1 MQKVKWLSV
10 IFISVLIIAVS
21 FSNWL
26 PNLAQPKQE
35 ALDFESSFLQ
45 QKVVLNQQLKA
56 FVKEFLKSP
65 SKAKNWEGRLEN
77 KQANFFVLKKKEVL
91 FWQEDITP
99 FDQRFFNFQDTVV
112 FTGNSWQYLYQIEQE
127 PYHFFALL
135 PIKYDYEY
143 ENKFLLDH
151 FFKAFEYPNLTGPV
165 PLEKADFKVKREDGK
180 VYLGLK
186 YAEEAQLSSTTL
198 FWAHLL
204 EVLAFILFFWALS
217 KHFPL
222 NSSISFILHLA
233 FLFGFRILLFFQLPY
248 GWQKWSIF
256 KPSQFALHQWIPS
269 LGDFLL
275 HGIAIFYLVY
285 IWKKFSQN
293 QKSIF
298 LAALELIV
306 AFLLFFG
313 VQQLI
318 AQAVLNSAIEF
329 NLNNLVELDSA
340 SYISLMAFA
349 LLFFSTAM
357 LLQSAALKLKLND
370 SLQAVFHRF
379 WGAVFL
385 LFIFSATSAYTIS
398 STRALIQKQQMQYI
412 LQKLAEEKDPVAEY
426 LFDDIQQRIL
436 RDDSL
441 KELLT
446 LKESKAELLT
456 KYIKEVYFNGYWSK
470 YNTIITP
477 CKANDSLYLS
487 TGDYYTP
494 CNDYFMSLLKRE
506 GELISSTNLFQLQNF
521 PGRIEYL
528 AEINLSVK
536 GELYS
541 LYIELSSN
549 MLSEGQGYPE
559 LLLDEQSKA
568 DDLDLSDY
576 SYAIYEEGKLIY
588 HSGGYTYAWQMDQNL
603 ANVNNFKTFEQ
614 EQFEHMLYAKDSET
628 KLVLSREQKSWFD
641 WLTSWTYLFVLFALA
656 YGFFALTHANFPHHF
671 KLQLAD
677 FSLKVQFFLVGALFI
692 ALIAFSV
699 GTYYYIQNQYQQ
711 KNFKNLKEK
720 VRSINMELEQAIGT
734 EELLA
739 EPLQAYISGQLIKL
753 SNVFYTDINLY
764 DTNGVLYATS
774 RPEIF
779 DQQLKSRRM
788 NPIAFKAIGQEKK
801 AEWVQKEEIGK
812 MEYLSAY
819 IPFRNYNNDILAYLN
834 LPYFAKQDEFQ
845 QELSSFL
852 ASTLNIYIAI
862 FTFALLLSVFVVNQL
877 SKPLRLI
884 REKISALTLGSS
896 VNLIEWESQDEIGA
910 LVKEYNRVVLEL
922 NESAARLAQQEREGA
937 WREMAKQVAH
947 EIKNPLTPMKL
958 SIQHLQRTVKHKP
971 EDFQNRLDQTAK
983 TLIQQI
989 DTLSS
994 IANAFS
1000 AFAKLPEK
1008 NFQQVELKP
1017 ILETATNLYLHEAQI
1032 VLEVAAGLEEA
1043 KVFGDVDQLLRLFNN
1058 LLKNAVHAIQD
1069 KPEGQIEVRLSE
1081 EEEVYVVTISD
1092 NGIGIPKEQQERIF
1106 EPNFTTKSSGTGL
1119 GLAMAK
1125 SIVSQM
1131 EGEITAQSKEG
1142 EGADF
1147 KISFPKAKD

>member
-10 IFISVLIIAVS
+10 IFVSVLIIAVS

-26 PNLAQPKQE
+26 PNLAQPEQE
-35 ALDFESSFLQ
+35 ALDFERSFLE
-45 QKVVLNQQLKA
+45 QKAALDQELKV
-56 FVKEFLKSP
+56 FVKDFLEFP
-65 SKAKNWEGRLEN
+65 TKAKKWEGELEN
-77 KQANFFVLKKKEVL
+77 KQANFFVLRQKEVL
-91 FWQEDITP
+91 FWEEDITP
-99 FDQRFFNFQDTVV
+99 FDQRFFNYHDTVV
-112 FTGNSWQYLYQIEQE
+112 FTGNSWQYLHQIEQG

-135 PIKYDYEY
+135 PLKYDYEY

-151 FFKAFEYPNLTGPV
+151 FFKAFDYPNLIGPV
-165 PLEKADFKVKREDGK
+165 PIETANFKVKGKNGK

-186 YAEEAQLSSTTL
+186 YAAEAQLSSATL

-204 EVLAFILFFWALS
+204 ELLAFILFFWALL
-217 KHFPL
+217 KRFPL
-222 NSSISFILHLA
+222 NSFISFSLHFAVL
-233 FLFGFRILLFFQLPY
+233 LGFRVLLFFQLPY

-275 HGIAIFYLVY
+275 HSVAIFYLVY

-293 QKSIF
+293 QKTIF
-298 LAALELIV
+298 GEILELLA

-318 AQAVLNSAIEF
+318 VQAVMNSAIEF
-329 NLNNLVELDSA
+329 NLNNLVELNSA
-340 SYISLMAFA
+340 SYISLLAFA
-349 LLFFSTAM
+349 MGFFSTAM
-357 LLQSAALKLKLND
+357 LLQSAILKLKANV
-370 SLQAVFHRF
+370 SIQAIFHRF
-379 WGAVFL
+379 WGAVLL
-385 LFIFSATSAYTIS
+385 LFLFSASSAYTIS
-398 STRALIQKQQMQYI
+398 STRALKQKQQMQYI

-426 LFDDIQQRIL
+426 LFEEIQQGIL
-436 RDDSL
+436 KDDAL
-441 KELLT
+441 KELLVS
-446 LKESKAELLT
+446 KEAKAELLK
-456 KYIKEVYFNGYWSK
+456 KYVKEVYFNGYWSK
-470 YNTIITP
+470 YNIIITP

-494 CNDYFMSLLKRE
+494 CNDYFMNLLKRE

-541 LYIELSSN
+541 LYMELSSN

-576 SYAIYEEGKLIY
+576 SYAIYEKGKLIY
-588 HSGGYTYAWQMDQNL
+588 HNGGYTYARQLGQQL
-603 ANVNNFKTFEQ
+603 ATVSNFKTFEQ
-614 EQFEHMLYAKDSET
+614 EQFEHMLYAKNAET

-641 WLTSWTYLFVLFALA
+641 WLTSWTYVFVLFALA
-656 YGFFALTHANFPHHF
+656 YGFLALTHVQFPHHF

-677 FSLKVQFFLVGALFI
+677 YSLKVQLFLVGALFI

-764 DTNGVLYATS
+764 DTNGMLYATS

-788 NPIAFKAIGQEKK
+788 NPIAFQALDQEKK

-819 IPFRNYNNDILAYLN
+819 IPFRNYNNEVLAYLN

-862 FTFALLLSVFVVNQL
+862 FTFALLLSVLVVNQL
-877 SKPLRLI
+877 SRPLRLI

-922 NESAARLAQQEREGA
+922 NESAERLAQQEREGA

-958 SIQHLQRTVKHKP
+958 SIQHLQRTVKQKP
-971 EDFQNRLDQTAK
+971 EDSQDRLDQTAK

-1032 VLEVAAGLEEA
+1032 KLEAAVGLEEA
-1043 KVFGDVDQLLRLFNN
+1043 KVFGDSDQLLRLFNN

-1069 KPEGQIEVRLSE
+1069 KPDGQIKVSLSE
-1081 EEEVYVVTISD
+1081 DEKCYVVTILD

-1125 SIVSQM
+1125 SIVTQM
-1131 EGEITAQSKEG
+1131 EGEI
-1142 EGADF
+1142 DF
-1147 KISFPKAKD
+1147 TSEVGKGTRFQLRLMKLE

>member
-1 MQKVKWLSV
+1 MQKMKWLLA

-26 PNLAQPKQE
+26 PNLAEPEQE
-35 ALDFESSFLQ
+35 ARDFERLFLE
-45 QKVVLNQQLKA
+45 QKVELDHQLEV
-56 FVKEFLKSP
+56 FVEDFLKSP
-65 SKAKNWEGRLEN
+65 SNARERFDQAEN
-77 KQANFFVLKKKEVL
+77 SPPFLFVLQDEEIL

-99 FDQRFFNFQDTVV
+99 FDQELLSLNDTVA
-112 FTGNSWQYLYQIEQE
+112 FTGNSWQYIRQIEQE
-127 PYHFFALL
+127 PYRFFALL

-151 FFKAFEYPNLTGPV
+151 FFKAFEFPNLKGPV
-165 PLEKADFKVKREDGK
+165 SIEMADFKVKGKDGK
-180 VYLGLK
+180 VYLALQ
-186 YAEEAQLSSTTL
+186 YADVAQLSSVSL

-204 EVLAFILFFWALS
+204 EVVAFLLFFWAFL
-217 KHFPL
+217 KRFPPKRFASFSL
-222 NSSISFILHLA
+222 HISFI
-233 FLFGFRILLFFQLPY
+233 FGFRLLLFFQLPY

-256 KPSQFALHQWIPS
+256 KPSQFAVHEYIPS
-269 LGDFLL
+269 LGDLLL
-275 HGIAIFYLVY
+275 HALALFYIVY
-285 IWKKFSQN
+285 IWKQFSKN
-293 QKSIF
+293 HKASFWAAFEIF
-298 LAALELIV
+298 AVI
-306 AFLLFFG
+306 LLLVG

-318 AQAVLNSAIEF
+318 VQAVLNSAIEF
-329 NLNNLVELDSA
+329 NLNNLIELNVA
-340 SYISLMAFA
+340 SYISLLTFA
-349 LLFFSTAM
+349 LIFFSAAM
-357 LLQSAALKLKLND
+357 LCQSALLRLKLPVLF
-370 SLQAVFHRF
+370 QALFRRF
-379 WGAVFL
+379 GGAVFL
-385 LFIFSATSAYTIS
+385 LFVFSATAAYTIS
-398 STRALIQKQQMQYI
+398 SSRTAKQKQQMQYI

-426 LFDDIQQRIL
+426 LFEDIQQKL
-436 RDDSL
+436 LQDDSL
-441 KELLT
+441 KSLLT
-446 LKESKAELLT
+446 STELKAGQLSNYL
-456 KYIKEVYFNGYWSK
+456 KEVYFNGYWSK
-470 YNTIITP
+470 YNIIITP

-494 CNDYFMSLLKRE
+494 CNEYFMNLLKRE

-528 AEINLSVK
+528 AEINLSAK
-536 GELYS
+536 EELYS

-549 MLSEGQGYPE
+549 MISEGQGYPE

-576 SYAIYEEGKLIY
+576 SYAIYENGKLIY
-588 HSGGYTYAWQMDQNL
+588 HNGNYTYARRLDL
-603 ANVNNFKTFEQ
+603 KTFNNSDLNSYEQ
-614 EQFEHMLYAKDSET
+614 EQFEHVNYAKDMET
-628 KLVLSREQKSWFD
+628 QLILSREQKD
-641 WLTSWTYLFVLFALA
+641 WLDRLTSWTYVFVLFALV
-656 YGFFALTHANFPHHF
+656 YVFFSLTHAHFPHHF

-677 FSLKVQFFLVGALFI
+677 FSAKVQFFLVGALFI
-692 ALIAFSV
+692 ALLAFSV
-699 GTYYYIQNQYQQ
+699 GTFYYIKNQYQQ
-711 KNFKNLKEK
+711 KNFKSLKEK
-720 VRSINMELEQAIGT
+720 VRSINMEMEQAIGT

-779 DQQLKSRRM
+779 DQKLKSRRM
-788 NPIAFKAIGQEKK
+788 NPAAYQAIGLDKK
-801 AEWVQKEEIGK
+801 AEYVQKEEIGK

-819 IPFRNYNNDILAYLN
+819 IPFKNYNNEVLAYLN

-852 ASTLNIYIAI
+852 AATLNIYIAI

-884 REKISALTLGSS
+884 REKISGLTLGSS
-896 VNLIEWESQDEIGA
+896 VSLIEWESQDEIGA

-922 NESAARLAQQEREGA
+922 NESAEQLAQQEREGA

-958 SIQHLQRTVKHKP
+958 SIQHLQRTVKQKP

-1032 VLEVAAGLEEA
+1032 ELEAAAGLEEA
-1043 KVFGDVDQLLRLFNN
+1043 KVFGDADQLLRLFNN

-1069 KPEGQIEVRLSE
+1069 KADGQIKVSLSE
-1081 EEEVYVVTISD
+1081 DEKSYVVTILD

-1125 SIVSQM
+1125 SIVTQM
-1131 EGEITAQSKEG
+1131 EGEINLDSEPGRGT
-1142 EGADF
+1142 
-1147 KISFPKAKD
+1147 SFFIRLNKV